1 MKNKLPKIY
10 RLLKN
15 QKINLKQLKQNS
27 MAIYDNDYQAL
38 RQKEVEERLQKEKLE
53 KQLIYKK
60 MTKLIGGSILGLIL
74 MVFLFQSCER
84 IDAGHVG
91 VKVNQYGDNKG
102 VDDVVAVTGI
112 VFYNPI
118 TTKVYEFPT
127 FIQHK
132 EYKGENSFIVNSK
145 DGSEFNVSP
154 IMNYSVQRDKVPAIF
169 SKYRRPLEDIEEGF
183 LKTAVYDA
191 FRLATN
197 KYTADE
203 LISNRAVFE
212 IEVRRLLDGQL
223 LKEGFVINQFTS
235 NLIYPETFKRS
246 IEAKNNAVQAALRAE
261 NEVKTAE
268 AQAKIKVATAE
279 GNAQA
284 MLTSAK
290 AEAESNRMKQV
301 TLTPLLLQL
310 EYINKWDGKLPVYG
324 TVPQMFKN
332 IN

>member
-1 MKNKLPKIY
+1 MAKFSRYDYRWNDRGDRRSEEEIDQLEIQFNKEQE
-10 RLLKN
+10 
-15 QKINLKQLKQNS
+15 QKRN
-27 MAIYDNDYQAL
+27 
-38 RQKEVEERLQKEKLE
+38 
-53 KQLIYKK
+53 K
-60 MTKLIGGSILGLIL
+60 MIKTIGGSIVGFIL
-74 MVFLFQSCER
+74 LVILFNSCER

-102 VDDVVAVTGI
+102 VDDVVAVTGM
-112 VFYNPI
+112 VFYNPL
-118 TTKVYEFPT
+118 TTTVYEFPT

-132 EYKGENSFIVNSK
+132 EYKGENSFVVNSK

-235 NLIYPETFKRS
+235 NLIYPETFKKS

-290 AEAESNRMKQV
+290 AEAESNRMKQQ

-332 IN
+332 IQ

>member
-1 MKNKLPKIY
+1 MAPSSYDRWGN
-10 RLLKN
+10 RLT
-15 QKINLKQLKQNS
+15 QEQIEQ
-27 MAIYDNDYQAL
+27 
-38 RQKEVEERLQKEKLE
+38 ERLRVEQEKLE
-53 KQLIYKK
+53 KQLKIKK
-60 MTKLIGGSILGLIL
+60 MIKKIGIGVVALLTLMILAG
-74 MVFLFQSCER
+74 SCER

-102 VDDVVAVTGI
+102 VDDVVAVTGM
-112 VFYNPI
+112 VFYNPF
-118 TTKVYEFPT
+118 TTTVYEFPT

-132 EYKGENSFIVNSK
+132 EYKGENSFVVNSK
-145 DGSEFNVSP
+145 DGSEFSVSP
-154 IMNYSVQRDKVPAIF
+154 IMNYSVQREKVPAIF

-235 NLIYPETFKRS
+235 NLIYPETFKKS

-332 IN
+332 IQ

>member
-1 MKNKLPKIY
+1 MESFEERYAQRQREIQEE
-10 RLLKN
+10 RT
-15 QKINLKQLKQNS
+15 QLKLNQ
-27 MAIYDNDYQAL
+27 QL
-38 RQKEVEERLQKEKLE
+38 KL
-53 KQLIYKK
+53 KK
-60 MTKLIGGSILGLIL
+60 MIKTIGASVIGFILL
-74 MVFLFQSCER
+74 VVLFNSCER
-84 IDAGHVG
+84 IDAGYVG

-102 VDDVVAVTGI
+102 VDDVVAVTGM
-112 VFYNPI
+112 VFYNPL

-132 EYKGENSFIVNSK
+132 EYKKTDDVDNSFIVNSK

-169 SKYRRPLEDIEEGF
+169 AKYRRPLADIEEGF

-212 IEVRRLLDGQL
+212 VEVRRLLDGQL
-223 LKEGFVINQFTS
+223 LKEGFTINQFTS
-235 NLIYPETFKRS
+235 NLIYPETFKKS

-324 TVPQMFKN
+324 EVPQMFKN
-332 IN
+332 IK

>member
-1 MKNKLPKIY
+1 MDTFRRYDY
-10 RLLKN
+10 RWNDNGNRRSEDEIDQLEQEFN
-15 QKINLKQLKQNS
+15 QKQKQKQIK
-27 MAIYDNDYQAL
+27 MVKTITAGVLGFFAL
-38 RQKEVEERLQKEKLE
+38 
-53 KQLIYKK
+53 I
-60 MTKLIGGSILGLIL
+60 
-74 MVFLFQSCER
+74 FLFMSCER

-102 VDDVVAVTGI
+102 VDDVVVVTGM
-112 VFYNPI
+112 VFYNPF

-127 FIQHK
+127 YIQHK
-132 EYKGENSFIVNSK
+132 EYKDENSFVVNSK
-145 DGSEFNVSP
+145 DGSEFSVSP
-154 IMNYSVQRDKVPAIF
+154 IMNYSVQRDKVPSIF

-212 IEVRRLLDGQL
+212 VEVRRLLDGQL
-223 LKEGFVINQFTS
+223 LKEGFIINQFTS
-235 NLIYPETFKRS
+235 NLVYPETFKKS

-284 MLTSAK
+284 LLTSAK
-290 AEAESNRMKQV
+290 AEAEANRMKQQ
-301 TLTPLLLQL
+301 TLTPLLIQL
-310 EYINKWDGKLPVYG
+310 EYVQKWDGKLPVYG
-324 TVPQMFKN
+324 TVPQVFKS
-332 IN
+332 IQ

>member
-1 MKNKLPKIY
+1 MAPSSYDRWGN
-10 RLLKN
+10 RLT
-15 QKINLKQLKQNS
+15 QEQIEQ
-27 MAIYDNDYQAL
+27 
-38 RQKEVEERLQKEKLE
+38 ERLRVEQEKLE
-53 KQLIYKK
+53 KQLKITK
-60 MTKLIGGSILGLIL
+60 MIRKIGIGVVALITL
-74 MVFLFQSCER
+74 MVLVGSCER

-102 VDDVVAVTGI
+102 VDDVVAVTGM
-112 VFYNPI
+112 VFYNPF
-118 TTKVYEFPT
+118 TTTVYEFPT

-132 EYKGENSFIVNSK
+132 EYKGENSFVVNSK
-145 DGSEFNVSP
+145 DGSEFSVSP

-235 NLIYPETFKRS
+235 NLIYPETFKKS

-332 IN
+332 IQ

>member
-1 MKNKLPKIY
+1 ME
-10 RLLKN
+10 
-15 QKINLKQLKQNS
+15 S
-27 MAIYDNDYQAL
+27 F
-38 RQKEVEERLQKEKLE
+38 EERYARQMREREEQAKQEQLE
-53 KQLIYKK
+53 KQLKFKK
-60 MTKLIGGSILGLIL
+60 MFKTIGASVVGFFLLVIL
-74 MVFLFQSCER
+74 FNSCER
-84 IDAGHVG
+84 VDAGHVG
-91 VKVNQYGDNKG
+91 VKVNLYGDNKG
-102 VDDVVAVTGI
+102 VDDVVAVTGM

-118 TTKVYEFPT
+118 TTRIYEFPT

-132 EYKGENSFIVNSK
+132 EYKGDDSFVVNSK
-145 DGSEFNVSP
+145 DGSEFSVSP
-154 IMNYSVQRDKVPAIF
+154 IMNYSVQREKVPSIF
-169 SKYRRPLEDIEEGF
+169 AKYRRPLEDIEEGF

-212 IEVRRLLDGQL
+212 VEVRRLLDNQL

-235 NLIYPETFKRS
+235 NLIYPETFKKS

-284 MLTSAK
+284 LLTSAK
-290 AEAESNRMKQV
+290 AEAEANRMKQQ
-301 TLTPLLLQL
+301 TLTPLLIQL
-310 EYINKWDGKLPVYG
+310 EYVNKWDGKLPVYG

-332 IN
+332 IQ

>member
-1 MKNKLPKIY
+1 
-10 RLLKN
+10 
-15 QKINLKQLKQNS
+15 
-27 MAIYDNDYQAL
+27 MAY
-38 RQKEVEERLQKEKLE
+38 ETFEERYARQEKEREERELQKQIKR
-53 KQLIYKK
+53 KQI
-60 MTKLIGGSILGLIL
+60 MRNILVGVIAFFTLT
-74 MVFLFQSCER
+74 FLFFSCER

-91 VKVNQYGDNKG
+91 VKVNLYGDNKG
-102 VDDVVAVTGI
+102 VSDVTEVTGM
-112 VFYNPI
+112 VFFNPI
-118 TTKVYEFPT
+118 THNIYEFPT

-132 EYKGENSFIVNSK
+132 EYTGDNSFIVNSR
-145 DGSEFNVSP
+145 DGSEFHVSP
-154 IMNYSVQRDKVPAIF
+154 IINYSVQREKVPAIF
-169 SKYRRPLEDIEEGF
+169 AKYRRSLDQIEEGF
-183 LKTAVYDA
+183 LKTAVFDA

-197 KYTADE
+197 VYTADE
-203 LISNRAVFE
+203 LISNRQKFE
-212 IEVRRLLDGQL
+212 VEVRKILEGQL
-223 LKEGFVINQFTS
+223 LKEGFVVNQFTS
-235 NLIYPETFKRS
+235 NLVYPETFKAA

-290 AEAESNRMKQV
+290 AEAEANRMKQQ

-332 IN
+332 IQ

>member
-1 MKNKLPKIY
+1 MLKFRRYDYQWDSRGNRRSEEELNQLEVEFNNK
-10 RLLKN
+10 
-15 QKINLKQLKQNS
+15 QQLK
-27 MAIYDNDYQAL
+27 I
-38 RQKEVEERLQKEKLE
+38 
-53 KQLIYKK
+53 KK
-60 MTKLIGGSILGLIL
+60 MIKTIGASIVGFIL
-74 MVFLFQSCER
+74 LVALFNSCER

-102 VDDVVAVTGI
+102 VDDVVAVTGM
-112 VFYNPI
+112 VFYNPF
-118 TTKVYEFPT
+118 TTAIYEFPT

-145 DGSEFNVSP
+145 DGSEFSVSP

-223 LKEGFVINQFTS
+223 LKEGFIINQFTS
-235 NLIYPETFKRS
+235 NLIYPETFKKS

-284 MLTSAK
+284 LITSAK
-290 AEAESNRMKQV
+290 AEAEANRMKQQ
-301 TLTPLLLQL
+301 TLTPLLIQL
-310 EYINKWDGKLPVYG
+310 EYVQKWDGKLPVYG

-332 IN
+332 IQ

>member
-1 MKNKLPKIY
+1 MAEFRRYDY
-10 RLLKN
+10 RYNGDTGRYRTDEEIDQLEQEFNDK
-15 QKINLKQLKQNS
+15 QK
-27 MAIYDNDYQAL
+27 
-38 RQKEVEERLQKEKLE
+38 QK
-53 KQLIYKK
+53 
-60 MTKLIGGSILGLIL
+60 TKVMIKSILGGVIALVVVIFL
-74 MVFLFQSCER
+74 MASCER

-102 VDDVVAVTGI
+102 VDDVVAVTG
-112 VFYNPI
+112 VVLYNPI
-118 TTKVYEFPT
+118 TTRIYEFPT

-154 IMNYSVQRDKVPAIF
+154 IMNYSVQREKVPAIF

-223 LKEGFVINQFTS
+223 LKEGFTINQFTS

-290 AEAESNRMKQV
+290 AEAESNRMKQQ

-310 EYINKWDGKLPVYG
+310 EYINKWDGALPVYG
-324 TVPQMFKN
+324 TVPQLFKD
-332 IN
+332 ISK

>member
-1 MKNKLPKIY
+1 MEKFNRYNL
-10 RLLKN
+10 RWDDHGNRRSEEELDRMELEFNN
-15 QKINLKQLKQNS
+15 Q
-27 MAIYDNDYQAL
+27 
-38 RQKEVEERLQKEKLE
+38 QKERQ
-53 KQLIYKK
+53 
-60 MTKLIGGSILGLIL
+60 TKIMKSILIGVAAFFTIT
-74 MVFLFQSCER
+74 FLFFSCER

-102 VDDVVAVTGI
+102 VDDVVAVTGM
-112 VFYNPI
+112 VFYNPF
-118 TTKVYEFPT
+118 TTAIYEFPT

-132 EYKGENSFIVNSK
+132 EYKGENSFVVNSK
-145 DGSEFNVSP
+145 DGSEFSVSP
-154 IMNYSVQRDKVPAIF
+154 IMNYSVQRDKVPTIF

-235 NLIYPETFKRS
+235 NLIYPETFKKS

-332 IN
+332 IQ

>member
-1 MKNKLPKIY
+1 
-10 RLLKN
+10 
-15 QKINLKQLKQNS
+15 
-27 MAIYDNDYQAL
+27 
-38 RQKEVEERLQKEKLE
+38 
-53 KQLIYKK
+53 LI
-60 MTKLIGGSILGLIL
+60 
-74 MVFLFQSCER
+74 VLFNSCER

-102 VDDVVAVTGI
+102 VDDVVAVTGM

-132 EYKGENSFIVNSK
+132 EYKGDNSFVVNSK

-154 IMNYSVQRDKVPAIF
+154 IMKYSVQREKVPAIF

-203 LISNRAVFE
+203 LIGNRQGYEV
-212 IEVRRLLDGQL
+212 EVRRLLDAQL

-235 NLIYPETFKRS
+235 NLVYPETFKKS
-246 IEAKNNAVQAALRAE
+246 IEAKNNAVQSALRAE

-284 MLTSAK
+284 MLTTAK
-290 AEAESNRMKQV
+290 AEAEANRLKQA
-301 TLTPLLLQL
+301 TLTSLLLQQQWI
-310 EYINKWDGKLPVYG
+310 EKWDGKLPVYG
-324 TVPQMFKN
+324 QTPQLFKGVN
-332 IN
+332 

>member
-1 MKNKLPKIY
+1 MG
-10 RLLKN
+10 
-15 QKINLKQLKQNS
+15 
-27 MAIYDNDYQAL
+27 YDNLDAWEKRRL
-38 RQKEVEERLQKEKLE
+38 EIEEEARQEKLE
-53 KQLIYKK
+53 QELKFKK
-60 MTKLIGGSILGLIL
+60 MTKVITGSVLGFIALI
-74 MVFLFQSCER
+74 FLFMSCER

-102 VDDVVAVTGI
+102 VDDVVAVTGM
-112 VFYNPI
+112 VFYNPL

-132 EYKGENSFIVNSK
+132 EYTGDNSFIVNSK
-145 DGSEFNVSP
+145 DGSEFQVSP
-154 IMNYSVQRDKVPAIF
+154 IMNYSVQREKVPAIF

-203 LISNRAVFE
+203 LIGNRQGYEV
-212 IEVRRLLDGQL
+212 EVRRLLDGQL

-235 NLIYPETFKRS
+235 NLVYPETFKKS

-284 MLTSAK
+284 LITSAK
-290 AEAESNRMKQV
+290 AEAEANRMKQQ
-301 TLTPLLLQL
+301 TLTPLLIQL
-310 EYINKWDGKLPVYG
+310 EYVNKWDGKLPVYG
-324 TVPQMFKN
+324 EVPQLFRTIQK
-332 IN
+332 

>member
-1 MKNKLPKIY
+1 MAKFNRY
-10 RLLKN
+10 DN
-15 QKINLKQLKQNS
+15 QWDNRGNRRSEEQLDQMELEFNNEQQLK
-27 MAIYDNDYQAL
+27 I
-38 RQKEVEERLQKEKLE
+38 
-53 KQLIYKK
+53 KK
-60 MTKLIGGSILGLIL
+60 MIKAISAGVLGFILL
-74 MVFLFQSCER
+74 VVLFNSCER

-102 VDDVVAVTGI
+102 VDDVVAVTGM
-112 VFYNPI
+112 VFYNPF
-118 TTKVYEFPT
+118 TTAIYEFPT

-132 EYKGENSFIVNSK
+132 EYKGENSFVVNSK

-154 IMNYSVQRDKVPAIF
+154 IMNYSVQREKVPAIF
-169 SKYRRPLEDIEEGF
+169 AKYRRPLEDIEEGF

-203 LISNRAVFE
+203 LISNRAIFE

-223 LKEGFVINQFTS
+223 LKEGFTINQFTS

-324 TVPQMFKN
+324 QVPQMFKN
-332 IN
+332 IQ

>member
-1 MKNKLPKIY
+1 
-10 RLLKN
+10 
-15 QKINLKQLKQNS
+15 
-27 MAIYDNDYQAL
+27 
-38 RQKEVEERLQKEKLE
+38 
-53 KQLIYKK
+53 
-60 MTKLIGGSILGLIL
+60 
-74 MVFLFQSCER
+74 MVFLFKSCER

-102 VDDVVAVTGI
+102 VDDIVAVTGV

-118 TTKVYEFPT
+118 TTRIYEFPT

-132 EYKGENSFIVNSK
+132 EYKGDNSFIVNSK
-145 DGSEFNVSP
+145 DGSEFSVSP
-154 IMNYSVQRDKVPAIF
+154 IMNYSVQRDKVPSIF
-169 SKYRRPLEDIEEGF
+169 AKYRRPLEDIEEGF

-212 IEVRRLLDGQL
+212 VEVRRLLDGQL
-223 LKEGFVINQFTS
+223 LKEGFTINQFTS

-290 AEAESNRMKQV
+290 AEAESNRMKQQ

-310 EYINKWDGKLPVYG
+310 EYINKWNGELPVYG
-324 TVPQMFKN
+324 TVPQLFKD
-332 IN
+332 ISK

>member
-1 MKNKLPKIY
+1 MAYENLDAWEKR
-10 RLLKN
+10 RLEIEEEERQEQL
-15 QKINLKQLKQNS
+15 QKQLK
-27 MAIYDNDYQAL
+27 
-38 RQKEVEERLQKEKLE
+38 R
-53 KQLIYKK
+53 KQMIKVGLAG
-60 MTKLIGGSILGLIL
+60 TIGFILLVL
-74 MVFLFQSCER
+74 LFNSCER
-84 IDAGHVG
+84 IDAGYVG

-102 VDDVVAVTGI
+102 VDDVVAVTGM

-118 TTKVYEFPT
+118 TTKIYEFPT
-127 FIQHK
+127 YIQHK
-132 EYKGENSFIVNSK
+132 EYRKTEDADNSFIVNSK
-145 DGSEFNVSP
+145 DGSEFSVSP
-154 IMNYSVQRDKVPAIF
+154 IMNYSVQREKVPAIF
-169 SKYRRPLEDIEEGF
+169 SKYRRPLADIEEGF

-212 IEVRRLLDGQL
+212 VEVRRLLDAQL
-223 LKEGFVINQFTS
+223 LKEGFIINQFTS
-235 NLIYPETFKRS
+235 NLIYPETFKKS
-246 IEAKNNAVQAALRAE
+246 IEAKNNAVQSALRAE

-268 AQAKIKVATAE
+268 AQAKIKIATAE

-290 AEAESNRMKQV
+290 AEAEANRMKQV

-324 TVPQMFKN
+324 QVPQMFKN
-332 IN
+332 IQ

>member
-1 MKNKLPKIY
+1 MAYNDEWMQ
-10 RLLKN
+10 RLAQQEKEREEQL
-15 QKINLKQLKQNS
+15 QQLK
-27 MAIYDNDYQAL
+27 
-38 RQKEVEERLQKEKLE
+38 LE
-53 KQLIYKK
+53 QELKFKK
-60 MTKLIGGSILGLIL
+60 MVKTITGGVVGFILLI
-74 MVFLFQSCER
+74 FLFMSCER

-102 VDDVVAVTGI
+102 VDNVVAVTGM
-112 VFYNPI
+112 VFFNPF
-118 TTKVYEFPT
+118 TTKIYEFPT

-132 EYKGENSFIVNSK
+132 EYTGDNSFIVNSK
-145 DGSEFNVSP
+145 DGSEFAVSP
-154 IMNYSVQRDKVPAIF
+154 IMNYSVQREKVPAIF

-212 IEVRRLLDGQL
+212 VEVRRLLDNSL

-235 NLIYPETFKRS
+235 NLVYPETFKKS

-268 AQAKIKVATAE
+268 AQAKIKIATAE

-284 MLTSAK
+284 LLTSAK
-290 AEAESNRMKQV
+290 AEAEANRMKQQ
-301 TLTPLLLQL
+301 TLTPLLIQM
-310 EYINKWDGKLPVYG
+310 EYVNKWDGKLPVYG
-324 TVPQMFKN
+324 QIPTLFKN
-332 IN
+332 IQ